1 MSRSSDDSVPASGAH
16 TKIESLHVRQRFVF
30 VQLEDCARCAR
41 VIIESGAGSLA
52 GTGSSLVMPRTGH
65 WSGGPPV
72 LTCWVEP
79 RVKPGDRITLTNSI
93 EPQRLWEVL
102 RVGDVRSSGDIK
114 RGWSNNI

>member
-1 MSRSSDDSVPASGAH
+1 
-16 TKIESLHVRQRFVF
+16 
-30 VQLEDCARCAR
+30 
-41 VIIESGAGSLA
+41 
-52 GTGSSLVMPRTGH
+52 
-65 WSGGPPV
+65 V